1 MSDKTASD
9 EPNEGI
15 DSQAR
20 ISIPG
25 DTVKTALARLAQTG
39 QIDAAQEGLVWWFYC
54 HARESNW
61 RLRDAADAIGRDK
74 TTVHRLFN
82 GSYGAGYGGL
92 VDEIARYKKIAD
104 ERAKRRDIGFVE
116 TSTWVKVEAV
126 CRNALYD
133 SMPAFIYGAS
143 QIGKTASLLEY
154 ARRNNHGQ
162 TKYIRMPAAPTF
174 QFAVKTVADACFIST
189 RQNMDLTRRRI
200 MDAVD
205 DRTLVVVDEFHQCMS
220 TTSDLVARKVVEF
233 LREVY
238 DRTGCGIVLCGT
250 RVFRD
255 EFERGRQALVFD
267 QFRRRGMLEL
277 TLPDTPPKGDI
288 VKIAKAFDLPAPEG
302 AVLDAIRSMLQ
313 ESGVGKYIKYLQYA
327 HRLAA
332 GRRAALSWEHFA
344 QAYNGI
350 KSLSQDKENTK

>member
-1 MSDKTASD
+1 MSEDTIIT
-9 EPNEGI
+9 EPTDN
-15 DSQAR
+15 QNR

-25 DTVKTALARLAQTG
+25 DTVKTCLARLVQTG
-39 QIDAAQEGLVWWFYC
+39 ELDADGEGLVWWFYC
-54 HARESNW
+54 HARESKW
-61 RLRDAADAIGRDK
+61 RLRDAGAAINRDA

-82 GSYGAGYGGL
+82 GSYGAGYANL
-92 VDEIARYKKIAD
+92 IDEIRRYKRIAD
-104 ERAKRRDIGFVE
+104 ERGKRRDIGFIE
-116 TSTWVKVEAV
+116 TSAWAKINAV

-143 QIGKTASLLEY
+143 QIGKTACLKEY

-189 RQNMDLTRRRI
+189 RQNMDVTRRRI

-205 DRTLVVVDEFHQCMS
+205 DRTLVIIDEFHQCMS
-220 TTSDLVARKVVEF
+220 TTSDLIARKVVEF

-250 RVFRD
+250 RVFRH
-255 EFERGRQALVFD
+255 EFERGRQALIFD

-277 TLPDTPPKGDI
+277 TLPDTPPKSDI
-288 VKIAKAFDLPAPEG
+288 IRIAKAFDLPAPDG
-302 AVLDAIRSMLQ
+302 QVLDAVKSMLQ

-327 HRLAA
+327 HGLATT
-332 GRRAALSWEHFA
+332 RKEPLTWDHFTK
-344 QAYNGI
+344 AYNGI
-350 KSLSQDKENTK
+350 RALSKQ